1 MINPN
6 AIIKQQNV
14 FTVIKV
20 PENFD
25 WNQSMYVQDKFYTTY
40 EVYGRKTV
48 GDDAETK
55 WRVGDRVSI
64 WLGWSIML
72 DQPVVRS
79 ICKTKRGEK

>member
-6 AIIKQQNV
+6 AQVKQRNV
-14 FTVIKV
+14 FTVIKT

-25 WNQSMYVQDKFYTTY
+25 WKQSMLVQDDFYTTY
-40 EVYGRKTV
+40 EVYGRDRV

-55 WRVGDRVSI
+55 WIVGDRVSI

-72 DQPVVRS
+72 DQPVVSR
-79 ICKTKRGEK
+79 ICKTKRGAK